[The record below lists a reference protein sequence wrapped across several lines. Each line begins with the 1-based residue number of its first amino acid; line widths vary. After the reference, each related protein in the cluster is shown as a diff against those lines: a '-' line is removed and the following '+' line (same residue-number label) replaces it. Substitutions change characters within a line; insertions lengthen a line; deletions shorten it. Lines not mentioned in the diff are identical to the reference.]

1 MWLYEIAKQPKRN
14 SARSK
19 SITAGIAGGPMKIES
34 LEKANLRVAKAIWP
48 DRLTLHLRDLLSA
61 LTHQFQ
67 FSVAHG
73 DLLLLDRSWYVT
85 HTGLL
90 RLARRNRCAGIDVRP
105 ATEFCDPAGSRW
117 AFKATVFKSPKC
129 KGFAGY
135 GDADPSNVSSLVR
148 GAEMRVAE
156 TRAVNRAL
164 RKAYG
169 VGVCSVE
176 ELGSFSNQLIP
187 ASDLKQPA
195 RSNARN
201 EPPNGNG
208 HHPLRDQLYLLIR
221 QHRLDPTLVKL
232 YATDYCQ
239 VSELRQANREQ
250 LATFISHLAES
261 AQRDRDALLCE
272 LNSFV
277 PKPTTPVAETSGEG
291 PKAAG
296 VA

>member
-1 MWLYEIAKQPKRN
+1 MRPEDISTIRNRRIAN
-14 SARSK
+14 S
-19 SITAGIAGGPMKIES
+19 
-34 LEKANLRVAKAIWP
+34 IWA
-48 DRLTLHLRDLLSA
+48 DRLTRHLRDLLSA
-61 LTHQFQ
+61 LTNQFQ

-105 ATEFCDPAGSRW
+105 ANEFCDPASSRW
-117 AFKATVFKSPKC
+117 AFKATVYRSPKC
-129 KGFAGY
+129 KGFVGY
-135 GDADPSNVSSLVR
+135 GDADPSNVSSVVR

-201 EPPNGNG
+201 EPTNGNG

-232 YATDYCQ
+232 YAADYCQ

-250 LATFISHLAES
+250 LATFIRHLAES
-261 AQRDRDALLCE
+261 VQKDREALLCS
-272 LNSFV
+272 LNSFA
-277 PKPTTPVAETSGEG
+277 PKPVTPSPDTSGDG
-291 PKAAG
+291 PKLEGAA
-296 VA
+296 